1 MRAFLVIGHK
11 FRGDVNLNDLPGSGR
26 IDVIAR
32 CINAAIFLS
41 HDIRRDVLFFAYF
54 PRIGARLKI
63 DSSKVKY
70 LNPDE
75 RSTAALI
82 RNAIVRMDDVEKR
95 TSPGFYIKRASLEEV
110 LQELSNLGKVYYL
123 REDGQD
129 IRKVNIEGDAAFI
142 LSDSVNMSGEEE
154 MKIIQNVQ
162 GIISVGPKSILSSHT
177 ITIVH
182 NELDR
187 RGL

>member
-1 MRAFLVIGHK
+1 MRVFLVLGHK
-11 FRGDVNLNDLPGSGR
+11 FRGDINLNDLPGSGR

-41 HDIRRDVLFFAYF
+41 HNIRRDVIFYAYF
-54 PRIGARLKI
+54 PRINVRLKI
-63 DSSKVKY
+63 DSSRVKY

-82 RNAIVRMDDVEKR
+82 RNAVINMGEDEKR
-95 TSPGFYIKRASLEEV
+95 TSPGFYIKRTSLEDV
-110 LQELSNLGKVYYL
+110 LDEIESLAPLYYL
-123 REDGQD
+123 KEDGED
-129 IRKVNIEGDAAFI
+129 IRMTPMEKDAAFV
-142 LSDSVNMSGEEE
+142 LSDSVNMGDEEE
-154 MKIIQNVQ
+154 REVLKRAK
-162 GIISVGPKSILSSHT
+162 GIISVGPKSLLSSPT